1 MQGGTAAASTI
12 GSTAGNVLLQA
23 GQAYTQTGS
32 DTLAPQGSIDIVA
45 PQVDIVAAR
54 EVRRSQ
60 TNTQFT
66 QSGLTLALSSP
77 LISAVQTAVQ
87 MKDSAS
93 QTTDSRMQALAA
105 GNTGMAAY
113 NAATAV
119 QESGASSGINLTLS
133 LGASRSRSQVVQ
145 NSDSGRGSTV
155 SAGGDV
161 AIAATGAKAGSDL
174 TVQGS
179 TLQAGNDIR
188 LAADNAIQLLA
199 GKNTADQQSTNNSV
213 SGAVGINI
221 GSRGLGVTLSAS
233 AARGKA
239 DGNDV
244 TYANSHV
251 EAGRQLILQS
261 GGDTTLKGALAKAE
275 QITAEV
281 SGHLAIDSLQD
292 TSTFKSRQQ
301 SLGGSVTVGAGASGS
316 LSFSQSK
323 IDSDFASVAEQS
335 GLKAGDGGFQVAVKG
350 DADLKGG
357 AITSTD
363 KAVQDGK
370 NRFQTGGTLTT
381 SDIRNQ
387 ADYRASSVGINLG
400 TSQANDGQFKPMGNS
415 AGFGQDQGQTSSTTQ
430 ATISGIA
437 GNTAARTGDA
447 ETGIQKIFDA
457 DKVQK
462 DVTAQVLITQT
473 FGAQASKVV
482 GDYAGKQSTTLK
494 LQAGQTTDLD
504 QKQALLDEAAKWDE
518 GGTYRVLAHTVIG
531 GLIGGTGGALGAGA
545 AAYSAEH
552 INTLTESMPAGV
564 KQALGAVVAS
574 GIGASVGGTA
584 GAVAGFNEDL
594 NNRQLHPD
602 EARLIKT
609 KAADYAA
616 KQHISIE
623 RAIAELTQQAEQ
635 NNDSAWDKRFGSD
648 NSAAQ
653 SFLKEIGLG
662 TTMVDP
668 MTGQI
673 YQLFTSNAAQR
684 DNHAMFSQYSKSDPL
699 VRAELDL
706 AMNKAY
712 LPKDAQVINTKM
724 TGSDM
729 ALNDAARDYANMKA
743 LPAAVQWPVLSEL
756 RGTRLEVAEQ
766 HAGLFQ
772 ELKSLLLTPE
782 NAQRRTDLINQL
794 SALEQRDAALLSASK
809 QQILDMGA
817 AGTANPLKQRE
828 AFEGMG
834 EVLGLAKLS
843 LAGGSSASINGRINL
858 LKGAVEEAKAASAAE
873 QAVAQTKI
881 DLNLYR
887 DWPVASDMV
896 QYRVSQLAERAT
908 KNPNSDTVVL
918 GKYIEGSANS
928 YEQVAKAQGA
938 TYFEFPGKTWS
949 EAEVQ
954 LGVDKMW
961 AVNKQFLNNQITQG
975 RSFMFTADPRTAGT
989 DSFTAKEY
997 NHLLQ
1002 NGYRLQEEGKG
1013 AYRAIN
1019 K

>member
-105 GNTGMAAY
+105 ANTGMAAY

-473 FGAQASKVV
+473 FGAQASKVI
-482 GDYAGKQSTTLK
+482 GDYADKQSTNLK
-494 LQAGQTTDLD
+494 LAAGQENDPTK
-504 QKQALLDEAAKWDE
+504 KQDLLDEAQKWDD
-518 GGTYRVLAHTVIG
+518 GGAYRVLAHTVIG
-531 GLIGGTGGALGAGA
+531 GLTGGTGGALGAGT

-552 INTLTESMPAGV
+552 INRLTNGLPEGV
-564 KQALGAVVAS
+564 KQALGAVIAS
-574 GIGASVGGTA
+574 GIGAAVGGTA
-584 GAVAGFNEDL
+584 GAAAGFS
-594 NNRQLHPD
+594 R
-602 EARLIKT
+602 ALI
-609 KAADYAA
+609 Y
-616 KQHISIE
+616 SIPS
-623 RAIAELTQQAEQ
+623 T
-635 NNDSAWDKRFGSD
+635 SKGFG
-648 NSAAQ
+648 
-653 SFLKEIGLG
+653 
-662 TTMVDP
+662 
-668 MTGQI
+668 
-673 YQLFTSNAAQR
+673 
-684 DNHAMFSQYSKSDPL
+684 
-699 VRAELDL
+699 
-706 AMNKAY
+706 
-712 LPKDAQVINTKM
+712 
-724 TGSDM
+724 
-729 ALNDAARDYANMKA
+729 
-743 LPAAVQWPVLSEL
+743 
-756 RGTRLEVAEQ
+756 
-766 HAGLFQ
+766 
-772 ELKSLLLTPE
+772 
-782 NAQRRTDLINQL
+782 
-794 SALEQRDAALLSASK
+794 
-809 QQILDMGA
+809 
-817 AGTANPLKQRE
+817 
-828 AFEGMG
+828 
-834 EVLGLAKLS
+834 
-843 LAGGSSASINGRINL
+843 
-858 LKGAVEEAKAASAAE
+858 
-873 QAVAQTKI
+873 
-881 DLNLYR
+881 
-887 DWPVASDMV
+887 
-896 QYRVSQLAERAT
+896 
-908 KNPNSDTVVL
+908 
-918 GKYIEGSANS
+918 
-928 YEQVAKAQGA
+928 
-938 TYFEFPGKTWS
+938 
-949 EAEVQ
+949 
-954 LGVDKMW
+954 
-961 AVNKQFLNNQITQG
+961 
-975 RSFMFTADPRTAGT
+975 
-989 DSFTAKEY
+989 
-997 NHLLQ
+997 
-1002 NGYRLQEEGKG
+1002 
-1013 AYRAIN
+1013 
-1019 K
+1019 